1 MKPKVLIASK
11 FYYHRGGDT
20 DVAIAQE
27 KLLRENGFETAVFAM
42 DYPDNLQT
50 PWNAYFA
57 PQVEFAGGIGGKLR
71 AAARIFGIGD
81 VRKCFKRILDNFRP
95 DIVHLH
101 NIHSYLSPVLAEMA
115 HARGIRVVWTLHDYK
130 PVCPAYSC
138 TYNGRPCEDC
148 LANPRAV
155 LSKRCMKGSLVA
167 SALAYLEARRWN
179 RNRLL
184 KCVDTFICPSAF
196 MASMMQKG
204 SFPANKLRV
213 VCNFVDPAKLSSQS
227 SQSSL
232 SSQSSQS
239 SLSSLSAN
247 ADPAKPGTN
256 ASPGDG
262 APRDYYCYIGR
273 LSQEKGIATLLAAA
287 AQLPYTLQVAG
298 DGPLSDEL
306 RAQYGKC
313 ANIRFLGRL
322 DAAGVNRLLRGA
334 RFSVVPSECYE
345 NNPLSVIESLS
356 LGTPVLGA
364 EIGGIPELIV
374 QPRDGLTFKAF
385 DADDLREK
393 IKLMHDNATVADN
406 AAIAA
411 AAAPRFARDAHLA
424 RLLEIY
430 G

>member
-42 DYPDNLQT
+42 DYPDNMQT
-50 PWNAYFA
+50 PWNAFFA

-71 AAARIFGIGD
+71 AAARIFGLGD
-81 VRKCFKRILDNFRP
+81 VRKCFKRILDEFRP

-148 LANPRAV
+148 LTNPRAV
-155 LSKRCMKGSLVA
+155 LSKRCMKGSLAA
-167 SALAYLEARRWN
+167 SVLAYLEARRWN
-179 RNRLL
+179 RDRLL

-204 SFPANKLRV
+204 GFPADKLHV
-213 VCNFVDPAKLSSQS
+213 VCNFVDPAKLS
-227 SQSSL
+227 
-232 SSQSSQS
+232 
-239 SLSSLSAN
+239 AN
-247 ADPAKPGTN
+247 ADLAKPEAN

-262 APRDYYCYIGR
+262 ALRDYYCYIGR

-385 DADDLREK
+385 DAEDLHEK
-393 IKLMHDNATVADN
+393 IKLMHDSAAAADN